1 MALRG
6 RRTNKNAPD
15 GTFLSVLLPAATY
28 SPTPVSRAALFLH
41 ARCRARS
48 GGSAADGTARET
60 VWRSA
65 AAVQTKTPRG
75 RFCLYYCRQR
85 PTLPHSFP
93 CSTIGGIRLNFRV
106 RNGNGCDPDPMTTG
120 MLAAWGF
127 PPSLAAR
134 APEGRPHVAACPPQR
149 RLEPLARRW
158 ESSQTIFSKSDGQSA
173 SAHGALRRDKLNIL
187 QTVV

>member
-1 MALRG
+1 MPQTPATAKTIFANFMCAFLTRALVAAAPADG
-6 RRTNKNAPD
+6 TAWITVWLSVTPD
-15 GTFLSVLLPAATY
+15 GTKKNARRCDASGVFVSITAAATY

-65 AAVQTKTPRG
+65 AAVQTKTPQTG

-120 MLAAWGF
+120 ILAAWG
-127 PPSLAAR
+127 PAVAR
-134 APEGRPHVAACPPQR
+134 FRELWRAGFAACPP
-149 RLEPLARRW
+149 
-158 ESSQTIFSKSDGQSA
+158 
-173 SAHGALRRDKLNIL
+173 
-187 QTVV
+187 